1 LRRLDEKPI
10 LADQGFTLR
19 AITVRSSIILLP
31 AALSL
36 LLSCSSSRH
45 DPPATRQPADSAS
58 VPSPL
63 GALTQIAPG
72 HCRVIATLL
81 SVDTVR
87 SAESGDQP
95 AIGAPA
101 VALVRVD
108 SVLGYGAGF
117 LNPIASG
124 QRITVRFDPPQAGTG
139 VSLGEQ
145 FRADL
150 EEPGETVLGPG
161 GRPPFRVSS
170 LQRMN
175 IKPPQER
182 E

>member
-1 LRRLDEKPI
+1 M
-10 LADQGFTLR
+10 
-19 AITVRSSIILLP
+19 RSSHILLP

>member
-1 LRRLDEKPI
+1 M
-10 LADQGFTLR
+10 
-19 AITVRSSIILLP
+19 RSSLILLS

-36 LLSCSSSRH
+36 LLSCSTSRH
-45 DPPATRQPADSAS
+45 DNPATRQGADSAS
-58 VPSPL
+58 IPSPPSPL

-72 HCRVIATLL
+72 HCRVVATLL
-81 SVDTVR
+81 SVDTAR
-87 SAESGDQP
+87 GPDSGNQESIEAPGR
-95 AIGAPA
+95 AI
-101 VALVRVD
+101 VRVD

-124 QRITVRFDPPQAGTG
+124 QRITVRFDPPQAGMDLTP
-139 VSLGEQ
+139 GEQ

-150 EEPGETVLGPG
+150 EEPGEALPGPG

-170 LQRMN
+170 LRKLI